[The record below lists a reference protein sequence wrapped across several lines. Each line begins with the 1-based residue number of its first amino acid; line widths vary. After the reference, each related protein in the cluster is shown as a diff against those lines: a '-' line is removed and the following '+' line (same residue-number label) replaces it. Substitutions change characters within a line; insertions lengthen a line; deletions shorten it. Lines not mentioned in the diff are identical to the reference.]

1 MGKARPGPLSGTDLE
16 FVSQIINY
24 VIVLFTVVI
33 FARVILSFAVYF
45 IRPPHPQWLV
55 TLDGMITS
63 ITEPVLAPIRRMLPN
78 MGGFDFS
85 PMVVLVIL
93 WIIRAAVVAIGG

>member
-1 MGKARPGPLSGTDLE
+1 MLYS
-16 FVSQIINY
+16 IIDW
-24 VIVLFTVVI
+24 IIILFTVAI

-45 IRPPHPQWLV
+45 IRPPHPPWLV
-55 TLDGMITS
+55 TADGVIAS

-93 WIIRAAVVAIGG
+93 WIIRAALAAIGG

>member
-1 MGKARPGPLSGTDLE
+1 MLYS
-16 FVSQIINY
+16 IINW
-24 VIVLFTVVI
+24 IITLFTLAI
-33 FARVILSFAVYF
+33 FSRVILSFAVYF
-45 IRPPHPQWLV
+45 VRPPHPPWLV
-55 TLDGMITS
+55 TLDGMINS

-93 WIIRAAVVAIGG
+93 WIIRTAVAEIGG

>member
-1 MGKARPGPLSGTDLE
+1 M
-16 FVSQIINY
+16 
-24 VIVLFTVVI
+24 LFTVIDWVIILFTLTI

-55 TLDGMITS
+55 TLDSTVVS

-78 MGGFDFS
+78 MGGFDLS
-85 PMVVLVIL
+85 PMIVLVIL
-93 WIIRAAVVAIGG
+93 WIIRAALAAVAG